1 LLVSIGFMGTAITLY
16 GMTVIN
22 LQIPFQTMVRLRMVQ
37 VVFMPFIFIPIST
50 LNYVGVP
57 REKSNQISG
66 MSNFARNLGGSIGTS
81 MLSTFLER
89 QNQTHLN
96 NFGRHTDMNNP
107 NFKQML
113 DGLVATF
120 VAQGYDAVT
129 ASKKGLMMMYQIAQA
144 QAGTVSFVNA
154 FFIMSI
160 AVACLVPLPWVM
172 RRAKTAKPAMD
183 AAH

>member
-1 LLVSIGFMGTAITLY
+1 MWECHV
-16 GMTVIN
+16 
-22 LQIPFQTMVRLRMVQ
+22 
-37 VVFMPFIFIPIST
+37 
-50 LNYVGVP
+50 
-57 REKSNQISG
+57 
-66 MSNFARNLGGSIGTS
+66 
-81 MLSTFLER
+81 
-89 QNQTHLN
+89 
-96 NFGRHTDMNNP
+96 
-107 NFKQML
+107 
-113 DGLVATF
+113 
-120 VAQGYDAVT
+120 QGYDAVT